1 MLLSFFYTLH
11 VVCFSG
17 RVSAEGLVSSGP
29 APVHGHEFETME
41 GRSGHSIAAAN
52 SNNNNNNAGYY
63 PVSVC
68 VCVCVCVVYVCMC
81 VWCVHVL
88 TCRSCMSDTLHLS
101 GKMYICSMISFH
113 LEDRGNL
120 PVAYSLL

>member
-41 GRSGHSIAAAN
+41 GSSGHSIAAAN
-52 SNNNNNNAGYY
+52 SNNNNNNNTGYY
-63 PVSVC
+63 SVSTC
-68 VCVCVCVVYVCMC
+68 VCVCGVYMC
-81 VWCVHVL
+81 VLVGPVCRTHCICLVKC
-88 TCRSCMSDTLHLS
+88 TC
-101 GKMYICSMISFH
+101 
-113 LEDRGNL
+113 
-120 PVAYSLL
+120 AA